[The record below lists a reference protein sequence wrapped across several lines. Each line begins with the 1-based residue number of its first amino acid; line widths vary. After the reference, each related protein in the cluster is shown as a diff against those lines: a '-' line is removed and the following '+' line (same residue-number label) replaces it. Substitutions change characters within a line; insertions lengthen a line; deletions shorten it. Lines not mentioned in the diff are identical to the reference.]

1 MVDILD
7 AFHQDLELR
16 GLAENTI
23 KRHTHAMKR
32 YSLWCSERGRDL
44 TKAEESDILG
54 YLAAMRAKK
63 MRVASMQQNFASL
76 SVFFAWLARKKM
88 IISNPIPEL
97 LQIYLRPYKDESRRR
112 QLISVDDAAKMVR
125 ATIDVRDRAILLL
138 FLKTGIRRG
147 ELVSLDLDDVDPA
160 AGKIELKP
168 TGKRSNRIVFFD
180 DECSRALARWIKSR
194 EMRFKKGQQ
203 TALFISGKGTRLE
216 SSSADRLV
224 RTAAERVGLHDSES
238 PKFEDKFSPHCCRH
252 WHATHLLRSGM
263 PREYVKWLRGDV
275 MKEAIDIYNHLDEN
289 DVKKSYLVHIPQ
301 LGV

>member
-1 MVDILD
+1 MKDILD

-32 YSLWCSERGRDL
+32 YDLWCSERGRDVA
-44 TKAEESDILG
+44 KAEESDILG
-54 YLAAMRAKK
+54 YLSSMRAKK

-76 SVFFAWLARKKM
+76 SVFFSWLARKKA
-88 IISNPIPEL
+88 IPANPIPEL
-97 LQIYLRPYKDESRRR
+97 MQIYLRPYKDESRRR
-112 QLISVDDAAKMVR
+112 QLISVEDAAKMVR
-125 ATIDVRDRAILLL
+125 ATIDIRDRAILLL

-147 ELVSLDLDDVDPA
+147 ELVSLDLDEVDLA

-168 TGKRSNRIVFFD
+168 TGKRSNRIVLFD
-180 DECSRALARWIKSR
+180 EECSRALARWLKSR
-194 EMRFKKGQQ
+194 EMRFKKGEQ
-203 TALFISGKGTRLE
+203 TALFISGKGLRLE
-216 SSSADRLV
+216 SSSVDRLV
-224 RTAAERVGLHDSES
+224 RTAAERVGLHDPASV
-238 PKFEDKFSPHCCRH
+238 KLEDKFCPHCCRH
-252 WHATHLLRSGM
+252 WHATHLLRAGM

-289 DVKKSYLVHIPQ
+289 DVRKSYLAHIPQ